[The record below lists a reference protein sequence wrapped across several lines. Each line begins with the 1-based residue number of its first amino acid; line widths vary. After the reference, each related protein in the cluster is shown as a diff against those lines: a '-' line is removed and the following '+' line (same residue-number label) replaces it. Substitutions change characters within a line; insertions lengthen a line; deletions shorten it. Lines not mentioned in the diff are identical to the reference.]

1 MKLARLV
8 LLFHTSTFI
17 LDPLHFILF
26 DSIIKGE
33 QMTEPV
39 IADTKPA
46 VLKLEPRTYYWC
58 RCGESKTQ
66 PFCDGA
72 HSGSEFTPLAFE
84 ETETKTVALCNC
96 KHTGNPPYC
105 DGAHSKL

>member
-1 MKLARLV
+1 
-8 LLFHTSTFI
+8 
-17 LDPLHFILF
+17 
-26 DSIIKGE
+26 
-33 QMTEPV
+33 MTAPV
-39 IADTKPA
+39 IADKKPA

-72 HSGSEFTPLAFE
+72 HSGTEFTPLAFE

-96 KHTGNPPYC
+96 KHTGNQPYC